1 MVAVVVPVAVAGFYF
16 LPHPVVVAPN
26 SHFFPMAMAMEVIPT
41 MASVASVASLA
52 NTNRNMHA
60 TVICIGGC

>member
-1 MVAVVVPVAVAGFYF
+1 MAVVVPVAVAGFYF
-16 LPHPVVVAPN
+16 LPHPVVVVPN

-41 MASVASVASLA
+41 MASVASLA